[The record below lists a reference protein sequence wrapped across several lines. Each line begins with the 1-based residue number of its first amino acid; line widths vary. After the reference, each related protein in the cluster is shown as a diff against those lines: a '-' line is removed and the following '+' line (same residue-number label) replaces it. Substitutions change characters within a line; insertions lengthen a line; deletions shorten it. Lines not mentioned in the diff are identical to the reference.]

1 MEPRP
6 NGAVLVS
13 EVMRLWPPTVGVFV
27 ALGMACPGCPMA
39 PFETVAEAAA
49 EYGLD
54 AETLVA
60 RLAAATVGEP
70 S

>member
-1 MEPRP
+1 MDSRLHD
-6 NGAVLVS
+6 GWMVS
-13 EVMRLWPPTVGVFV
+13 EVMRRHPRTVGVFV
-27 ALGMACPGCPMA
+27 ALRMACPGCAMA

-54 AETLVA
+54 AGDLVD
-60 RLAAATVGEP
+60 RLSAAQENP

>member
-1 MEPRP
+1 MKPGP
-6 NGAVLVS
+6 HGTILVS

-27 ALGMACPGCPMA
+27 ALGMACPGCPMS

-54 AETLVA
+54 AENLLA
-60 RLAAATVGEP
+60 RLTAATVGDP